1 MRHLAAILHTHNDG
15 HRLGRCL
22 ETLYA
27 CDEILVVDRGST
39 DQTLRIAR
47 EYGAKVIGAKSETG
61 SAAYV
66 TSRDAGWILC
76 MDTRESLT
84 EGLAAS
90 LYEWKLQHGD
100 SSDPNVLSLFVREET
115 PLGWVEKPEA
125 ETRIVPRNWQRWNG
139 QWPLAEDTSVALEGR
154 VLRFSFP

>member
-1 MRHLAAILHTHNDG
+1 MRHLAAVLHTHNDG

-22 ETLYA
+22 ETLYP
-27 CDEILVVDRGST
+27 CDEILVVDQGST
-39 DQTLRIAR
+39 DQSLRIAR
-47 EYGAKVIGAKSETG
+47 EYGARII
-61 SAAYV
+61 AANATRSGTYL
-66 TSRDAGWILC
+66 TTPDPGWILC
-76 MDTRESLT
+76 LDTRESLT

-90 LYEWKLQHGD
+90 LYEWKLQHDD

-115 PLGWVEKPEA
+115 PMGWVEKPEA

-139 QWPLAEDTSVALEGR
+139 YWPLAEGTSVALEGR